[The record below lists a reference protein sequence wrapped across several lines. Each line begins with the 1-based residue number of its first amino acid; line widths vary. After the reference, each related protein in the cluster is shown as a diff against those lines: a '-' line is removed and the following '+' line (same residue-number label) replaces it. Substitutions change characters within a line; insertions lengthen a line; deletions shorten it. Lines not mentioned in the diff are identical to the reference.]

1 MFYLVWGSSGGVGG
15 ADHGVS
21 MMEGGTEDV
30 YVLPG
35 LG

>member
-1 MFYLVWGSSGGVGG
+1 MFYLVWGSSGGGG

-21 MMEGGTEDV
+21 MMEGGTEGV

>member
-1 MFYLVWGSSGGVGG
+1 MFYLVWGSSGV

-21 MMEGGTEDV
+21 MVEGGTEGV

>member
-1 MFYLVWGSSGGVGG
+1 MFYLVWGSSGGG

-21 MMEGGTEDV
+21 MMEGGTEGV